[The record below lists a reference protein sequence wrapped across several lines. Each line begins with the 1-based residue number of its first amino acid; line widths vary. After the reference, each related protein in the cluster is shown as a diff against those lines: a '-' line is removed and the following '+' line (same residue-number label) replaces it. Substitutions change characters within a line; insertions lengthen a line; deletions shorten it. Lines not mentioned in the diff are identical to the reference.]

1 MSKYHIVGNH
11 MLRLIYGFLLSVVK
25 RFDYC
30 FSENG
35 LVAFK
40 DGVQIGQQVFMRAD
54 SKVPSLT

>member
-1 MSKYHIVGNH
+1 MSKIT
-11 MLRLIYGFLLSVVK
+11 IYGLILSVVK